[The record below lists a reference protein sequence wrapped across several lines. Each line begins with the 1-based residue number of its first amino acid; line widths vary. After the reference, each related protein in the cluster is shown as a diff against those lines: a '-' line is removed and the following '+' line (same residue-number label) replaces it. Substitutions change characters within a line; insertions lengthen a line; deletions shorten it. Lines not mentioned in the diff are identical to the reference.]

1 MSKFGMRAMYE
12 KPRLI
17 CLLIIAAAFCMPAYA
32 DTITNYTI
40 NFTTASGSPTPLSGS
55 FTYDSTHPLFT
66 NFLVAWDGK
75 TFNLTAEANSPTT
88 SGSGCTGEASTPAYG
103 FGIMSMSLD
112 CGGRLTSY
120 VWSGFA
126 GQGTGG
132 AGIFDFIAGTP
143 VGDDFISAGGIG
155 TGSPTAVGH
164 YSIQP
169 IQPTV
174 AEPSTMLLLGT
185 GLLSVLGAARR
196 KLRG

>member
-1 MSKFGMRAMYE
+1 VSKFGMRGIYE
-12 KPRLI
+12 KPRVI
-17 CLLIIAAAFCMPAYA
+17 GLLIIAAAFSMPAYA

-66 NFLVAWDGK
+66 NFLVAWNGK

-88 SGSGCTGEASTPAYG
+88 AGSGCTGEASTPAYG
-103 FGIMSMSLD
+103 FGIMSMSLQ
-112 CGGRLTSY
+112 CGGLTSY

-132 AGIFDFIAGTP
+132 AGIFDFIAGTQ

-155 TGSPTAVGH
+155 TGTPTAVGH
-164 YSIQP
+164 YSITSS
-169 IQPTV
+169 TV
-174 AEPSTMLLLGT
+174 PEPSTMLLLGT